1 MEYSLRREL
10 SAGFSEGVETGRR
23 GTEVKMGKVWAGI
36 DAGKEFHWAHVL
48 DASGMELLSRRVE
61 NDEAD
66 ILRLVNEA
74 LSFAEEVLWAVDQPG
89 GGAALLL
96 ALLWER
102 NQRVLYVPGLT
113 VDRARD
119 AYRGES
125 KTDARDARVIADQA
139 RMRSGLGELKAGE
152 EELAE
157 LQLLLARRRDLVTD
171 QTRSVTR
178 LREALLSLFPALE
191 RALDVNSKGPLTLL
205 THYQTPTH
213 LRRAG
218 HKRVAAYLRNRSV
231 KGSNKVAQKA
241 LSAAK
246 TQSVTLPAQEVG
258 AAIVAE
264 LAGEILGLKERI
276 NTLDEELRQRFFARP
291 EARILTSLP
300 GMGPILGAEF
310 LVAVGDICAFES
322 ADRLAAYA
330 GLVPAARDS
339 GKRVGNHR
347 RMRGGNKTLKR
358 VFYQSAFASLRST
371 PESRAFYE
379 RKRAE
384 GKRHTQ
390 ALIALARRRV
400 NVVWAMLR
408 DGTTFETRSAA

>member
-1 MEYSLRREL
+1 MDR
-10 SAGFSEGVETGRR
+10 A
-23 GTEVKMGKVWAGI
+23 WAGV

-48 DASGMELLSRRVE
+48 DASGRELLSRKVE

-66 ILRLVNEA
+66 ILQLIDEA
-74 LSFAEEVLWAVDQPG
+74 LSFAKEVLWAVDQPG

-96 ALLWER
+96 ALLWEQ
-102 NQRVLYVPGLT
+102 NQRVLYVPGLS

-125 KTDARDARVIADQA
+125 KTDARDARVIAEQA
-139 RMRSGLGELKAGE
+139 RMRADLSELKPGE
-152 EELAE
+152 EEIVE

-171 QTRSVTR
+171 QSRTITR
-178 LREALLSLFPALE
+178 LRETLVSLFPALE
-191 RALDVNSKGPLTLL
+191 RVLDLNSKGPLVLL
-205 THYQTPTH
+205 THYQTPPQ

-218 HKRVAAYLRNRSV
+218 HKRVAAYLRSRSV
-231 KGSNKVAQKA
+231 KGFNSVAQKA
-241 LSAAK
+241 LAAAK
-246 TQSVTLPAQEVG
+246 TQSVTLPAQNVA

-264 LAGEILGLKERI
+264 LAEDVLGLKERI
-276 NTLDEELRQRFFARP
+276 NTLDEELEKRFFARP
-291 EARILTSLP
+291 EARILISLP
-300 GMGPILGAEF
+300 GMGLILGAEF
-310 LVAVGDICAFES
+310 LVAVGDIYAFES

-347 RMRGGNKTLKR
+347 RMRGGNKVLKR
-358 VFYQSAFASLRST
+358 VFYQSAFASLRSA
-371 PESRAFYE
+371 PESRAFYD

-400 NVVWAMLR
+400 NVLWAMLR
-408 DGTTFETRSAA
+408 DGTTFEPRSVA